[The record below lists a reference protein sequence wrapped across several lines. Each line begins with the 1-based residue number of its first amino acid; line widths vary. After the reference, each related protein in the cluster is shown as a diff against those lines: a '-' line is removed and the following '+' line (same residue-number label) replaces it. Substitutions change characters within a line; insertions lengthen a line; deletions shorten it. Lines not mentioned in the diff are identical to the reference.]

1 MSKLISVKIMNT
13 LIFTLGTP
21 LEFGSFIGTADVI
34 SSMSS
39 TLITVISN
47 FGFETFGRFVVLPS
61 GTNHGLYFVPLFGN
75 PKQFSANENKTQI
88 STINSSLFA
97 LLTEADKP
105 RFIYQPRGC

>member
-13 LIFTLGTP
+13 LIFTLDTP
-21 LEFGSFIGTADVI
+21 FEFGSFIGTADVI

-47 FGFETFGRFVVLPS
+47 FGFETLGRFVVLPS

-75 PKQFSANENKTQI
+75 PKQFSANENKNQI
-88 STINSSLFA
+88 SITSRS
-97 LLTEADKP
+97 
-105 RFIYQPRGC
+105 FIS